1 MKPVYVLLSF
11 LGPGSFG
18 YSLGRLTGTLNPQ
31 EGLMLMLVI
40 PGLTWLLFGA
50 LCAPTLNWSLQ
61 TTATVCLR
69 SMAAGSVLLGLASLG
84 FVFGLGIAWGIF
96 SILATH
102 FLMLA
107 VFLRDGRRLKV
118 SSGRLAAAWFIGL
131 NGAAI
136 LLVGVVACL

>member
-1 MKPVYVLLSF
+1 MKTVYVALSF
-11 LGPGSFG
+11 LGPGLFG
-18 YSLGRLTGTLNPQ
+18 HSLGWATGTLDSR

-40 PGLTWLLFGA
+40 PGLAWLVFGA

-69 SMAAGSVLLGLASLG
+69 SMAAGSLLLGLASLG
-84 FVFGLGIAWGIF
+84 FVFGLGIVWGIF
-96 SILATH
+96 SILASH

-118 SSGRLAAAWFIGL
+118 SSGRLAALWFIGL
-131 NGAAI
+131 DGAAV
-136 LLVGVVACL
+136 LLVGIVVCA